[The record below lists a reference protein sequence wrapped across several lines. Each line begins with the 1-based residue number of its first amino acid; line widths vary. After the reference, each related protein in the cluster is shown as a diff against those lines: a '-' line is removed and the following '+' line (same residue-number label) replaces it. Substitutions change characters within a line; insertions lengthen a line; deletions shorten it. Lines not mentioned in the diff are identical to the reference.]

1 LLAKGNTDMLPF
13 AIQEEDYLVQII
25 DEKRT

>member
-1 LLAKGNTDMLPF
+1 LLAKGNNDMLPF